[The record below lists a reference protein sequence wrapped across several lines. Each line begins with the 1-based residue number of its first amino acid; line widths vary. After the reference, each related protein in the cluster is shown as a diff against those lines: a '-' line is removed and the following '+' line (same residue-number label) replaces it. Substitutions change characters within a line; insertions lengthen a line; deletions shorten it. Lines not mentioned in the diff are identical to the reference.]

1 MKYGL
6 KISQVLWVFFVALVG
21 MACDA
26 GCLQAAG
33 EAYDINLKE
42 LRQTPYDINLKEL
55 QPTVPRRTKASQR
68 KQGAKAV
75 QASAPAASDASKDS
89 SSYTVRAG
97 DYPLLIL
104 MKHYGLSQAVADQ
117 LVPQVMRL
125 NNLRDPRKLTIGQRL
140 IIPVA
145 PPGQSSPKDSVP
157 SAPAAASDV
166 APVVLPP
173 AIPPPAV
180 LSSGVQ
186 PPVVEQPVIPQPV
199 VAPVEHAPAVQATP
213 VQPPAFEAAP
223 VREVQVH
230 SATPCLLAREFADTL
245 ALSTP
250 AITALMRAES
260 VSMVY
265 NGQKLVVACGL
276 TDAETYTAQRL
287 LARHGAQLLLF
298 EGDEPSRTVI
308 EELADSLGIPFRLAN
323 GTSGDELPAT
333 YFFSAVD
340 VSGRDIRL
348 TILPQP
354 ATQEKA
360 KQ

>member
-6 KISQVLWVFFVALVG
+6 KSSQVLWVFLVALVG
-21 MACDA
+21 MACGA
-26 GCLQAAG
+26 GALQAAG

-55 QPTVPRRTKASQR
+55 QPSATRRKKTTQR
-68 KQGAKAV
+68 KQSSKAA
-75 QASAPAASDASKDS
+75 QLAAPAASDAPQS

-104 MKHYGLSQAVADQ
+104 MKHFGLSQTAADQ
-117 LVPQVMRL
+117 LVPQVIRL

-140 IIPVA
+140 IIPIA
-145 PPGQSSPKDSVP
+145 PPGQASPKDSPP
-157 SAPAAASDV
+157 SAPATASEL

-173 AIPPPAV
+173 VIQPPGV
-180 LSSGVQ
+180 LPPEVL
-186 PPVVEQPVIPQPV
+186 PPVVEQPVVPQSV
-199 VAPVEHAPAVQATP
+199 AAPVEHSPAVQAAP
-213 VQPPAFEAAP
+213 AQPPVVEATP
-223 VREVQVH
+223 VREIQLR
-230 SATPCLLAREFADTL
+230 SATPCLLARELADTL
-245 ALSTP
+245 GLRIP
-250 AITALMRAES
+250 AVTALMRTES

-308 EELADSLGIPFRLAN
+308 EELADSLGIPLRLAN
-323 GTSGDELPAT
+323 GNAGEELPAT
-333 YFFSAVD
+333 YFVSAVD
-340 VSGRDIRL
+340 ASGRDIHL
-348 TILPQP
+348 TILPESAAQD
-354 ATQEKA
+354 KA